1 MEVPSFVTP
10 SSPKLV
16 IVIRPTADRRRLPEM
31 LAWVRWLLPA
41 AILLVAP
48 AKLPENSDAEVIQI
62 DCADGFDGPLSVASM
77 LARRLPG

>member
-1 MEVPSFVTP
+1 MRP
-10 SSPKLV
+10 SPKLV
-16 IVIRPTADRRRLPEM
+16 IVIRPTEDRRRLPEM

-48 AKLPENSDAEVIQI
+48 ARLPEFPDTDVIQI

-77 LARRLPG
+77 LARRSPR

>member
-1 MEVPSFVTP
+1 
-10 SSPKLV
+10 
-16 IVIRPTADRRRLPEM
+16 M
-31 LAWVRWLLPA
+31 LSWVRWLLPA

-48 AKLPENSDAEVIQI
+48 AKLPEIPDAEVIQI

>member
-1 MEVPSFVTP
+1 MMTW
-10 SSPKLV
+10 
-16 IVIRPTADRRRLPEM
+16 I
-31 LAWVRWLLPA
+31 RWLLPA

-48 AKLPENSDAEVIQI
+48 AKLPEIPDAEVIQI

>member
-1 MEVPSFVTP
+1 VTHPSP
-10 SSPKLV
+10 RLV
-16 IVIRPTADRRRLPEM
+16 IVIRPAADRRRLPQL

-48 AKLPENSDAEVIQI
+48 ARIPEMPDAEVIQI